1 MINSGLF
8 SKLTFILL
16 LTFLTGISSNSLFA
30 KVEKSKKDSLKNIID
45 NTNNKKK
52 KFYAYKKLSHLCKGS
67 DIEKR
72 EEYTQEGLKLAKEL
86 NSPVLLFKAYNI
98 LASVEYQKS
107 NYNKAINYHH
117 KSLSYKEHI
126 KNVSDISKSYN
137 NIALVYQAKNNIDS
151 ALYFYKESLKLKENA
166 DQNLLMGRTLSNIG
180 ILHWKRADYDK
191 ALETFFEAL
200 AIKREHG
207 ASPTSIS
214 KTLTNIGSIY
224 TMTEKYEL
232 ALDYYSQSLNLKEKA
247 GDSKGIST
255 VSNNISAIYR
265 HKGKLDSA
273 LNYLNK
279 SLKIKMDLKD
289 KRGHAG
295 VLNNMAT
302 IFRDKGDLT
311 KAFEYNQRALE
322 IRQEINDQNGIAA
335 SLTNM
340 GAISIDRGNLSQAE
354 EYLTKALGIA
364 KPKSFD
370 RTLEDVYLNLTSL
383 FSQKNNYK
391 KALTYHKDYH
401 NLRERLLDEEANKR
415 IETLEQKY
423 KDKQQKEIIKRQN
436 AENKLIQT
444 KLSNNRKYTAIMAI
458 IIVLAIMVLLLL
470 IYQNNIKKRYNK
482 KLEALNNDLDRRV
495 RVRTQELQTE
505 NNLRQ
510 QTENDLLENQEK
522 YRTVTETVNAGIA
535 IADVNEKIIYVNNA
549 FTEMLG
555 YKKEE
560 LLDQTL
566 DMIVNEKTF
575 ERFKKES
582 QKRKSGKSNT
592 YHVKLHRKDGEELE
606 TILTASPLF
615 NNKEEYV
622 GGVAAI
628 TDISDLKKAESSMTQ
643 ALRKSEK
650 INNIKNYYLK
660 NISEELR
667 IPLNNIAGMSEILK
681 TQSENTLN
689 EEQIKL
695 IENIY
700 SSAEDIK
707 FELLNMANLVQINKS
722 DIITNLQDINLNEE
736 IKQITDKFTGGNVNI
751 NADIQK
757 SINVYGNQQII
768 EKIIGS
774 LLENA
779 IYHSNDSTVTLKAE
793 RDEVMDVAK
802 IKISNTGEPIN
813 KEKLEKILDPFDNTR
828 FENPH
833 QEVKDYDYSLVWIRK
848 MLQVLSGRLDIS
860 TSESGMHIVISL
872 PLNKACQSKEAH
884 KDDLFR
890 ILQEKNKPLLLF
902 SNDAGLAELND
913 VIQGKEHNIMYYT
926 EPSIFINQ
934 LNEGESI
941 PENSIVLI
949 DENLEEPWTIEK
961 TLLKLKEQKTNN
973 ILYIALLHGKCE
985 SNTHLLD
992 IGFNKCISSD
1002 NFTEELTNYLKN
1014 RKS

>member
-1 MINSGLF
+1 MINSGFF
-8 SKLTFILL
+8 SKLKFILL
-16 LTFLTGISSNSLFA
+16 LTFLAGINSNYLIAEVDQSKA
-30 KVEKSKKDSLKNIID
+30 DSIKKVID

-52 KFYAYKKLSHLCKGS
+52 KFYAYKELSSLYKGS
-67 DIEKR
+67 DIKKR
-72 EEYTQEGLKLAKEL
+72 EEYIRQGLELAEEL
-86 NSPVLLFKAYNI
+86 NSPVLLFKSY
-98 LASVEYQKS
+98 SVLGTIEYEKS
-107 NYNKAINYHH
+107 NYNKALNYHQ
-117 KSLSYKEHI
+117 KSLAYKGQI
-126 KNVSDISKSYN
+126 KNPSDISKSYN

-151 ALYFYKESLKLKENA
+151 ALFYYKESLKIKENSG
-166 DQNLLMGRTLSNIG
+166 QNLSMGRTLSNIG
-180 ILHWKRADYDK
+180 VLHWKQSNYDK
-191 ALETFFEAL
+191 ALENFFDAL
-200 AIKREHG
+200 SLKKEHG
-207 ASPTSIS
+207 ASPISIS

-224 TMTEKYEL
+224 TMTEKYDL
-232 ALDYYSQSLNLKEKA
+232 ALNYYSKSLNLKEKA
-247 GDSKGIST
+247 GDQKGIST
-255 VSNNISAIYR
+255 VSNNMAAIYQ

-273 LNYLNK
+273 LTYLEK
-279 SLKIKMDLKD
+279 SLEIKTKLED

-302 IFRDKGDLT
+302 IFREQDNLN
-311 KAFEYNQRALE
+311 KAFEYNNRSLK
-322 IRQEINDQNGIAA
+322 IRREINDKNGIAG

-340 GAISIDRGNLSQAE
+340 GAIAIEQGNLNKAE
-354 EYLTKALGIA
+354 EHLTKALEIA
-364 KPKSFD
+364 KPKGFD
-370 RTLEDVYLNLTSL
+370 RTLEDIYLNMSNL
-383 FSQKNNYK
+383 FSRKNNYEQ
-391 KALTYHKDYH
+391 ALAYHKEYH
-401 NLRERLLDEEANKR
+401 DIREKLLDEDANKR

-436 AENKLIQT
+436 TENKLIQT

-458 IIVLAIMVLLLL
+458 IMVLAIMVLLLL

-505 NNLRQ
+505 NNIRQ
-510 QTENDLLENQEK
+510 KTENDLLESEEK

-555 YKKEE
+555 YKKED

-566 DMIVNEKTF
+566 DMIVNKKTF
-575 ERFKKES
+575 ERFKEES
-582 QKRKSGKSNT
+582 QNRKAGKSNT
-592 YHVKLHRKDGEELE
+592 YHVKLHRKDGQELE

-615 NNKEEYV
+615 NNREEYV

-628 TDISDLKKAESSMTQ
+628 TDITDLKKAEDSMAK

-681 TQSENTLN
+681 AQSENTLN

-722 DIITNLQDINLNEE
+722 DIITNIQDINLNEK
-736 IKQITDKFTGGNVNI
+736 INQITGKLEDTNVNI
-751 NADIQK
+751 NTDVQEN
-757 SINVYGNQQII
+757 INIFGEQHVI

-779 IYHSNDSTVTLKAE
+779 IYHSKENTVTLKAE

-813 KEKLEKILDPFDNTR
+813 KEKLEKILDPFDDTR

-833 QEVKDYDYSLVWIRK
+833 QEVKQYDYSLVWIRK

-860 TSESGMHIVISL
+860 TKDNGMQVVISL
-872 PLNKACQSKEAH
+872 PLNKSCEDEKTPKE
-884 KDDLFR
+884 DLFKV
-890 ILQEKNKPLLLF
+890 LQEENKPLLIF
-902 SNDAGLAELND
+902 SNDNNLAELND
-913 VIQGKEHNIMYYT
+913 IIKDQKQSIMYYP
-926 EPSIFINQ
+926 EPSKFINQ
-934 LNEGESI
+934 LNEGKSI
-941 PENSIVLI
+941 PENAVVLI
-949 DENLEEPWTIEK
+949 DEKLEEPWTIEK
-961 TLLKLKEQKTNN
+961 TLLKLKEQKTDN

-985 SNTHLLD
+985 NNSHLSD

-1002 NFTEELTNYLKN
+1002 NFTEELTDYLKN
-1014 RKS
+1014 TKS